1 MVTTLDDCRLA
12 LIASTILAGYLR
24 SKQKPSYVNNHA
36 IQVVVLASLAQL
48 LGRVKFARF
57 ARSIATDK
65 KKCLYVFCMEHFAC
79 S

>member
-1 MVTTLDDCRLA
+1 MKQLA
-12 LIASTILAGYLR
+12 NTKRSISKNILNKSDMQVEIYI
-24 SKQKPSYVNNHA
+24 

-48 LGRVKFARF
+48 LGCVELARF
-57 ARSIATDK
+57 ARSIATD